1 MATKD
6 FYSGWIEKNAFIIKL
21 IENSTRM
28 KKILV
33 TGAGGFIGS
42 HLTELLVEKGYN
54 VKAFVHYNSS
64 NKWGWLDSSLLKNEI
79 EIVSG
84 DIRDYDSVYAAMQ
97 DCETVY
103 HLAALIGI
111 PYSYVSPQAY
121 IKTNI
126 DGTYNVLQAARQQG
140 VGKILVTSTSE
151 TYGTAQY
158 VPIDEKHPM
167 VGQSP
172 YSATK
177 IASDQLSISYY
188 KSFDLPVKIVRP
200 FNTYGPRQSARAIIP
215 TVISQILNGET
226 TLKLGNLSPT
236 RDLTFVKDTAN
247 GFFEIAQTN
256 GLFGEITNIGMSEEI
271 TIGNLVQLIADLI
284 GTKVEII
291 SDEQRIRP
299 DKSEVERLFCNN
311 TKLQANTNWKPVY
324 TLETGLKETIDWIN
338 NNLTYFKSNI
348 YNV

>member
-1 MATKD
+1 M
-6 FYSGWIEKNAFIIKL
+6 KN
-21 IENSTRM
+21 
-28 KKILV
+28 ILV

-54 VKAFVHYNSS
+54 VKAFVHYNSW
-64 NKWGWLDSSLLKNEI
+64 NKWGWLDTSLVRDKVEI
-79 EIVSG
+79 ITG
-84 DIRDYDSVYAAMQ
+84 DIRDYDSVYAALKGC
-97 DCETVY
+97 DTVF

-126 DGTYNVLQAARQQG
+126 DGTYNVLQAARQLG
-140 VGKILVTSTSE
+140 TDKIMVTSTSE
-151 TYGTAQY
+151 TYGSAQY
-158 VPIDEKHPM
+158 VPIDEIHPM

-177 IASDQLSISYY
+177 IAADQLAISYF
-188 KSFDLPVKIVRP
+188 KSFNLPVKIVRP

-215 TVISQILNGET
+215 TVISQILSGQT

-247 GFFEIAQTN
+247 GFFEIAQSKD
-256 GLFGEITNIGMSEEI
+256 LFGEVTNIGMSEEI

-284 GTKVEII
+284 GTKIEII

-311 TKLQANTNWKPVY
+311 TKIQTNTIWKPNY
-324 TLETGLKETIDWIN
+324 TLESGLKETIEWIKN
-338 NNLTYFKSNI
+338 NMSYFKPDI